1 MNEENDNKK
10 SNLEDIMIDGGN
22 GQKQLKKIL
31 MIVALVIVLLIVVIS
46 LTKVIIGTGDENQEQ
61 QVQQE
66 TIPAPAMSADEDPLF
81 EEVPIEQEA
90 NDDLS
95 KMISDLRDP
104 KKREAQKTQT
114 PEQNP
119 QEKSVQQP
127 VEQNKT
133 VAQEPE
139 PKEQEQPKPP
149 QANEQETS
157 KDSEH
162 DPYSVANGWYIQVLS
177 VSRVTPDKK
186 FLNTILDSGYK
197 YYLHRVDV
205 SGKKIT
211 KVLVGPYE
219 TREEALAHRTR
230 ISDKINE
237 GAFPF
242 EVKDGS

>member
-31 MIVALVIVLLIVVIS
+31 MIVALVIVLLIVAIS
-46 LTKVIIGTGDENQEQ
+46 LTKVIIGSGDQNQEEPT
-61 QVQQE
+61 QQE
-66 TIPAPAMSADEDPLF
+66 AVPAPAMSADEDPLF
-81 EEVPIEQEA
+81 EEVPIEEAA

-95 KMISDLRDP
+95 KMINDLRDP
-104 KKREAQKTQT
+104 QKREAQKSQT
-114 PEQNP
+114 PQPAQQEPAAAKPVEENETLTKPQQKQQPKQEVSPP
-119 QEKSVQQP
+119 QESTQA
-127 VEQNKT
+127 QN
-133 VAQEPE
+133 
-139 PKEQEQPKPP
+139 
-149 QANEQETS
+149 
-157 KDSEH
+157 EH
-162 DPYSVANGWYIQVLS
+162 DPYDVASGWYIQVLS

-186 FLNTILDSGYK
+186 FLNKIIDSGYR
-197 YYLHRVDV
+197 YYLHRVDI

-211 KVLVGPYE
+211 KVLVGPYQ

-230 ISDKINE
+230 INDEINE